1 MLKCPIP
8 VGLVVVK
15 MNIQDIVDLAISA
28 AQKKYGPSNHHM
40 NILPILY
47 HPKGPYIFYPKSV
60 EIQIVINDSCKGNLS
75 QAFYQISHEALH
87 TLSPVT
93 REVVTVLEEGVA
105 THFSHEF
112 TKAKTGDEWNPAP
125 EDVKYVNA
133 RDRVTELITLVPDA
147 LEQIRNQFGCFSPLD
162 INELVK
168 IFPDV
173 SIDLLKELSTSFN

>member
-1 MLKCPIP
+1 
-8 VGLVVVK
+8 

-40 NILPILY
+40 SILPILY
-47 HPKGPYIFYPKSV
+47 HPEGPYIGYEKINK
-60 EIQIVINDSCKGNLS
+60 IQIVINDSCKGNLS

-93 REVVTVLEEGVA
+93 RDVVTVLEEGIA

-133 RDRVTELITLVPDA
+133 RDRVIELITLVPDA
-147 LEQIRNQFGCFSPLD
+147 LEQIRYKFGGFSPLD
-162 INELVK
+162 ANELAKMFQNVN
-168 IFPDV
+168 
-173 SIDLLKELSTSFN
+173 SGLLKELSLPFN